1 MDAFIGGVLF
11 GAGSLALIL
20 YMAVSWHNHKK
31 RWEK

>member
-1 MDAFIGGVLF
+1 VLF